1 MARNSENIAGAISA
15 VNNIVSTQTEALAQ
29 IKTTLA
35 RKAAGAIDISLGITS
50 AAVGDI
56 VKVKAVDANG
66 KPTEWEAA
74 GLSGEGDWFK
84 IGEYTWTAEDAA
96 ETNIPHIKFTQDSEG
111 NPLALDAVFIRA
123 LPLTENNKTCA
134 MGLIC
139 AVTNRNQNYFLWAD
153 AIQGGTN
160 GNIVCTI
167 SAEVKKKDFPCE
179 VEVRYA
185 KSTNLNGGASAKM
198 NVWSPKTETGWI
210 YPLNA
215 VEIFF
220 QTQIL
225 EGSKFEFYGRKAT

>member
-15 VNNIVSTQTEALAQ
+15 VNGIVSAQTEALAQ
-29 IKTTLA
+29 IKTNLA
-35 RKAAGAIDISLGITS
+35 RKAAGATDISLGITS

-56 VKVKAVDANG
+56 VKVKAVDDSG

-96 ETNIPHIKFTQDSEG
+96 ETNIPRIKFTQDSEG
-111 NPLALDAVFIRA
+111 NPLALDAVFIWA
-123 LPLTENNKTCA
+123 VPLTQNNRTVVT
-134 MGLIC
+134 GLIC
-139 AVTNRNQNYFLWAD
+139 ADTNSNQNYFLWAD

-160 GNIVCTI
+160 GNMVCTI

-185 KSTNLNGGASAKM
+185 KGTQGNGGGSAKI
-198 NVWSPKTETGWI
+198 NVYSPNIKTKWV

-220 QTQIL
+220 QAQIL